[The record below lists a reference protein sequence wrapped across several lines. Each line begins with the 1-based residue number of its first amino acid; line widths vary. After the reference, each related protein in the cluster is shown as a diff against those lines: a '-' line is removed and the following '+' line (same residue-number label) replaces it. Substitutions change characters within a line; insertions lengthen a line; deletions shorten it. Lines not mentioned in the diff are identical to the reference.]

1 MHKSSMPSRKCLLL
15 SRRLQR
21 VMPCRAQICLD
32 LYSCSRADAAQPTQ
46 RVCRQLTAVVLLL
59 QLLHSSQCRGSW
71 GLQQACTRRL
81 SSMLGQVSLAPS
93 NQLSSG
99 ATQQQDVV
107 EVEPKFICYCCAVQ
121 LVLALLAITGVF
133 LLVPRGISVGTI
145 EVHST
150 KMTFNS
156 TTKTYRIILQAEVP
170 IFNPNYLQVGV
181 CDG

>member
-1 MHKSSMPSRKCLLL
+1 
-15 SRRLQR
+15 
-21 VMPCRAQICLD
+21 
-32 LYSCSRADAAQPTQ
+32 
-46 RVCRQLTAVVLLL
+46 
-59 QLLHSSQCRGSW
+59 
-71 GLQQACTRRL
+71 
-81 SSMLGQVSLAPS
+81 MLGQVSLAPS

-107 EVEPKFICYCCAVQ
+107 EVEPKFICCCCAVQ